1 MDRRERCLF
10 RTEADLDC
18 QTKEGRLADKSN
30 QLILEALHRA
40 ASEPAGVP
48 LFASKKNPGLFPG
61 GASARPA
68 AEQCTQL
75 GFLRPAP
82 VRNMNG
88 STPEAYAITEKGL
101 DFLLSQLSPKQ
112 VLEDLAKQFEHRQ
125 THVQALVGSARA
137 WLDEMA
143 SLRNVV
149 ERALQALSAQGE
161 RTASVRSHYGQES
174 WLAASLACL
183 KNWHAAHASGDC
195 PLPELFRRA
204 QATTPSLTIGQFHDG
219 LRRLHEQQL
228 IYLHPW
234 TGPLYELPEPA
245 CALLVGHEIAYYASS
260 R

>member
-1 MDRRERCLF
+1 
-10 RTEADLDC
+10 
-18 QTKEGRLADKSN
+18 LADKSN

-48 LFASKKNPGLFPG
+48 LFTTKKSPGLFPG
-61 GASARPA
+61 GAGARPA
-68 AEQCTQL
+68 AEQCREL

-82 VRNMNG
+82 VHHANG
-88 STPEAYAITEKGL
+88 ATPEAFAITERGL

-112 VLEDLAKQFEHRQ
+112 VLEDLARKFEQRQ
-125 THVQALVGSARA
+125 AQVQELASTARC

-143 SLRNVV
+143 GLREVV
-149 ERALQALSAQGE
+149 ERAVRDLPGHGQQAAAARLNGA
-161 RTASVRSHYGQES
+161 QES
-174 WLAASLACL
+174 WLSETIACL
-183 KNWHAAHASGDC
+183 KSWHGARASEDC

-204 QATTPSLTIGQFHDG
+204 KATTPGLTIGLFHDG
-219 LRRLHEQQL
+219 LRRLHEQQQ

-234 TGPLYELPEPA
+234 TGPLYEIPEPA

>member
-1 MDRRERCLF
+1 MVQRASFFLRRE
-10 RTEADLDC
+10 ADRAC

-48 LFASKKNPGLFPG
+48 LFTTKKSPGLFPG
-61 GASARPA
+61 GAGARPV
-68 AEQCTQL
+68 AERCQQL

-82 VRNMNG
+82 ARRVNG
-88 STPEAYAITEKGL
+88 ATPEAYAITEKGL

-112 VLEDLAKQFEHRQ
+112 VLEDLARQFGQRQ
-125 THVQALVGSARA
+125 AQVQELASAARS

-143 SLRNVV
+143 CLRDVV
-149 ERALQALSAQGE
+149 ERVVRDLPGSQAAAARLNGL
-161 RTASVRSHYGQES
+161 QES
-174 WLAASLACL
+174 WLTETLDCL
-183 KNWHAAHASGDC
+183 KSWRGARASQDC

-204 QATTPSLTIGQFHDG
+204 QATTPGLTVGQFHDG
-219 LRRLHEQQL
+219 LRRLHEQQQ

-234 TGPLYELPEPA
+234 TGPLYEIPEPA